1 MNRLTYRALAV
12 AVLAVGPVLAAAPAH
27 AVSVKG
33 LQRPPSCSHARCPV
47 KVTPSPGPFVVGT
60 PGRKSI
66 PAPPAP
72 R

>member
-12 AVLAVGPVLAAAPAH
+12 AVLTVGPVLAVAPAE

-33 LQRPPSCSHARCPV
+33 PQRPPSCSSHRCPV

-66 PAPPAP
+66 PRPPMP